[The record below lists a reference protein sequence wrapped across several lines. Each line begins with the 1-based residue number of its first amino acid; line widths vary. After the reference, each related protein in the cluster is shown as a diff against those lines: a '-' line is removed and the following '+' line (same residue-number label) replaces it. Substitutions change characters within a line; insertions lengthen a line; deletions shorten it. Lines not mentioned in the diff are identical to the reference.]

1 MIKLS
6 ENNFAR
12 FIPTKSANS
21 FSTALSKSSNVFA
34 IASISKS
41 GNTFGNLLSKSS
53 NKFSNTPIVKNL
65 DTFSGDDTA
74 SSPYGGDF
82 PTFGAIYGEEN
93 YGGISH
99 FKNRTP
105 PPGIAH

>member
-6 ENNFAR
+6 ENNFSR
-12 FIPTKSANS
+12 MIPTKSSNSSSSLLGESSNS
-21 FSTALSKSSNVFA
+21 FSTKSISESGNTFSDLLAVSSNVF
-34 IASISKS
+34 
-41 GNTFGNLLSKSS
+41 S
-53 NKFSNTPIVKNL
+53 NAPITKNL

-74 SSPYGGDF
+74 SSPYGGDNI
-82 PTFGAIYGEEN
+82 TFGAIYGQEN

-105 PPGIAH
+105 PPGITH